1 MAQIIHNADVFR
13 ITDAT
18 PAQAQALLNNVDVAA
33 IITIP
38 SDFTQRVNAHENAP
52 INVIVNNLNLDF
64 TNDIRRSVPDAI
76 TQFYQAQGNSKSYKS
91 DNARDQFTTS

>member
-38 SDFTQRVNAHENAP
+38 SDFTQRVNAHRNVP

-76 TQFYQAQGNSKSYKS
+76 TQYYQAQGDSKSYKS
-91 DNARDQFTTS
+91 DNAGDQSTTS